1 MKQYIQWCI
10 MIEKRKILPCFP
22 IPYPD
27 ECLYSIVARYHVRS
41 GNPHFKLSIMDLF
54 PNSKYFTVA
63 STITM
68 PSHLTCTDHWADSKY
83 GLTTE
88 YIVKNHTAVQ
98 LYAIRTNHSPSVVMN
113 PKNCQFRQLAVIHP
127 HRHLRYC
134 PICAQEQIKVYGEA
148 YWQRLPQLRGA
159 EYCPFHE
166 IPYITSAVSVA
177 EAGRKAFTASY
188 VLSLNNSASSNDSAD
203 ILQHKVDPSV
213 KKSYIEI
220 SKDMTWLLA
229 NGYKLN
235 GIDCTFKVVEK
246 ELSLQSKGL
255 YGRTIEKY
263 ALDVYPKKIVY
274 ESFPCFQR
282 DAGSY
287 NGYTLYDMKPVQL
300 SMLMSIA
307 CGNVSSF
314 AQKRNEMYPD
324 IKYSSII

>member
-1 MKQYIQWCI
+1 

-27 ECLYSIVARYHVRS
+27 ECLYSMVARYHVRS
-41 GNPHFKLSIMDLF
+41 GNPHFKFSIMDLF
-54 PNSKYFTVA
+54 PNPKSKYSTVA

-88 YIVKNHTAVQ
+88 YIVKNHTAIQ
-98 LYAIRTNHSPSVVMN
+98 FYAIRTNYSPSVVMN
-113 PKNCQFRQLAVIHP
+113 PKNCHFHQLAVLHP

-134 PICAQEQIKVYGEA
+134 PLCAQEQHKVYGEA

-166 IPYITSAVSVA
+166 IPYVSSVVSVT
-177 EAGRKAFTASY
+177 EAGSKAFTASY
-188 VLSLNNSASSNDSAD
+188 MLSLNTASSNDSSD
-203 ILQHKVDPSV
+203 SFTQHKVDPSV

-220 SKDMTWLLA
+220 SKDITWLLA

-235 GIDCTFKVVEK
+235 GIDYTFKVIEK
-246 ELSLQSKGL
+246 KLSLQSKGL

-274 ESFPCFQR
+274 ESFPCFR
-282 DAGSY
+282 SDAGSY
-287 NGYTLYDMKPVQL
+287 NSYTLHDMKPVQL

-314 AQKRNEMYPD
+314 AQKRNEMYPNP
-324 IKYSSII
+324 IYSSII